1 MMQKQLNRKEF
12 FSLYPTSLKKKNN
25 NQHFKKEKR
34 AHDQAERLKLALE
47 LGCRVEDL

>member
-12 FSLYPTSLKKKNN
+12 FNLYPTSLKKQTNTE
-25 NQHFKKEKR
+25 HYKKQKR